1 MITELQIPEN
11 IFEQIVVQAGE
22 QSPIEACG
30 ILAGK
35 NSIAEKLYKMT
46 NVDKSHDHFMME
58 PEEQFAVMKDMR
70 AAGMDMLAVYHS
82 HPTTPARPSQEDIRM
97 AFTPGVVYVIV
108 SLLTTTKP
116 EVKAFNI
123 ENSNVT
129 EISVEIVKRQ
139 K

>member
-46 NVDKSHDHFMME
+46 NVDKRHDHFMME

-70 AAGMDMLAVYHS
+70 AAWMDMLAVYHS